1 MVERNQGGSVRWTFS
16 FVTYQRY
23 DVIFSEKQNLQ
34 LKQECMWVL
43 SHVQLC
49 DLMDYDQP
57 GSLCHGIF
65 QARILKWVAISFS
78 IKQEKQ

>member
-1 MVERNQGGSVRWTFS
+1 MVERNQGGSIRWTFS

-43 SHVQLC
+43 SHVQLFVTSGT
-49 DLMDYDQP
+49 MTN
-57 GSLCHGIF
+57 
-65 QARILKWVAISFS
+65 QAPCVMEFFR
-78 IKQEKQ
+78 QEY